1 MARKAKIFNNEL
13 LAGTLEKTDGNEYVF
28 QYDEHYYSNAHL
40 TAISLS
46 FPKKQIEFHSK
57 TLFPFFYGLLSEGVN
72 KQTQC
77 RLLRIDEND
86 HFGLLLSTAHSDT
99 IGSITVKEVSL

>member
-1 MARKAKIFNNEL
+1 MARKAKIYNNEL

-28 QYDEHYYSNAHL
+28 LYDEQYYGNAHL

-46 FPKKQIEFHSK
+46 LPKRQIEFRSR
-57 TLFPFFYGLLSEGVN
+57 TLFPFFYGLLSEGMN

-99 IGSITVKEVSL
+99 IGSVTVKEVSV